1 MTSIAVIGGGRIGE
15 ALVAGLLD
23 SGVCTADLLIVESR
37 PDRAALLGERFG
49 VRTTD
54 HVPAAAGADVLV
66 VAVKPNDVSGVLS
79 ALANVDLDSAGTQVL
94 ASFAAGVPTAALE
107 AHLPHGFAV
116 VRVMPNTPMLVGQG
130 MSAVA
135 PGRWASDAQLQRV
148 AALLATVGK
157 VVTVPESQ
165 MDAVTAVS
173 GSGPAYFFL
182 VVEALVDAAVEL
194 GLSRDVATTLV
205 VQTMLGSA
213 ALLDESGQQA
223 VELRMA
229 VTSPAGTTAAAIREL
244 ERGGVRAVFAEAL
257 SAAQQRSSALG
268 RVQHGH
274 DESARVEHASDA
286 AGPAE
291 RPGQERDFSHP
302 SQYSH
307 WSR

>member
-23 SGVCTADLLIVESR
+23 SGVSDDDVLIVESR
-37 PDRAALLGERFG
+37 PERAALLGERFG

-54 HVPAAAGADVLV
+54 RVTAAASADVLV
-66 VAVKPNDVSGVLS
+66 VAVKPNDVAGVLTE
-79 ALANVDLDSAGTQVL
+79 LAQADFDSARDQVL
-94 ASFAAGVPTAALE
+94 ASCAAGVPTAALE
-107 AHLPHGFAV
+107 AKMPTGFAV
-116 VRVMPNTPMLVGQG
+116 VRVMPNTPMVVGQG

-135 PGRWASDAQLQRV
+135 AGQWASEAQLHRV

-182 VVEALVDAAVEL
+182 VVESLVDAAVGL
-194 GLSRDVATTLV
+194 GLSREVATTLV

-213 ALLDESGQQA
+213 ALLEESGQPA

-229 VTSPAGTTAAAIREL
+229 VTSPAGTTAAAVREL
-244 ERGGVRAVFAEAL
+244 ERGGVRSVFLEAL
-257 SAAQQRSSALG
+257 SAAQQRSVELG
-268 RVQHGH
+268 RAEPSS
-274 DESARVEHASDA
+274 DEQVPSEPGDDA
-286 AGPAE
+286 AGPAK
-291 RPGQERDFSHP
+291 RAAQMGDFSHP